1 MSGENNQTNDQTTST
16 TDNDSTTSQTAST
29 TSSTEADGGVAKL
42 VAEQVAEALK
52 PIKEK
57 LNNAFRERDEAK
69 AKAEELEKKEREANI
84 KRMQEEGKH
93 KEAAELLVAEERV
106 RRETAERRVVE
117 LTRDVDVKDALGTL
131 EFRSE
136 AAREMALKE
145 VTSQL
150 VSDGKGGWTHKSG
163 ISIKDFVK
171 VFSDSDANSFLFKAK
186 VSSGG
191 GSSTTTSST
200 TVDTTKD
207 KSVFALSQSEV
218 LKLAE
223 KGQLRRRNR

>member
-16 TDNDSTTSQTAST
+16 TNNETTTTQTQ
-29 TSSTEADGGVAKL
+29 TSSTNDDGGVAKL
-42 VAEQVAEALK
+42 VADQVAEALK

-84 KRMQEEGKH
+84 RRMQDEGKH
-93 KEAAELLVAEERV
+93 KEAAELLVAEERS

-117 LTRDVDVKDALGTL
+117 LTRDVDVKDALGGL

-150 VSDGKGGWTHKSG
+150 VNDGKGGWTHKSG

-191 GSSTTTSST
+191 GSSTTTST
-200 TVDTTKD
+200 TNVDTSQG

-223 KGQLRRRNR
+223 KGQLRRRNK